1 MAVLSGQTCV
11 ALYPY
16 VGEPGHKA
24 LSFAPGDA
32 IRVRSTTREGW
43 WEGEKEGQRGWF
55 PASYVQLLE
64 GGDPATEEVD
74 SNLPPGWKS
83 VPSPS
88 GQIYYVNTQTN
99 ETTWENPSSTAL
111 QSSLLGSSPST
122 PIIAKVN
129 GFHSSSEKKSLR
141 KSNSNLQ
148 ASPPASPTKKKAKAA
163 TTTINDV
170 TFPSAEGTA
179 EQSLLKPDE
188 WSYCDHFWTDRQQGH
203 SKKVVSGFNVLVAKQ
218 MKGQQMTREMAA
230 FFHERIRIEEE
241 YARNLSKLSKSLLV
255 ANEEGTLAEAWAQ
268 IKKGL
273 SAETEVHLKFA
284 SKVGSE
290 VEKPLLSYRENFH
303 KEMKK
308 KENHVANFRK
318 QLADR
323 RTAVEKARKGLA
335 KRQKELEMREKQNGL
350 KPSNKAEVDIMKSR
364 MRSTQAGDDLM
375 KCMDLY
381 NQAQFRWFEEM
392 VTSSLELERLEA
404 DRVEKVKE
412 QMFCYAQLRRET
424 DMFNQSTLEPIDQ
437 ALQKVEPGRDRELWV
452 RESKTGHLRPVDMDL

>member
-16 VGEPGHKA
+16 VGEPGQKA
-24 LSFAPGDA
+24 LTFAPGDA

-64 GGDPATEEVD
+64 VRPSLTPRAPHTEEEED
-74 SNLPPGWKS
+74 SKLPPGWQS

-99 ETTWENPSSTAL
+99 GEEDMRCTSC
-111 QSSLLGSSPST
+111 
-122 PIIAKVN
+122 
-129 GFHSSSEKKSLR
+129 
-141 KSNSNLQ
+141 
-148 ASPPASPTKKKAKAA
+148 AA
-163 TTTINDV
+163 INDV

-188 WSYCDHFWTDRQQGH
+188 WSYCDHFW
-203 SKKVVSGFNVLVAKQ
+203 VSLSPLGSNTIHCIDLFLGCIVISI
-218 MKGQQMTREMAA
+218 TRLSCFLR
-230 FFHERIRIEEE
+230 FFILIS
-241 YARNLSKLSKSLLV
+241 NLLRKWILYGRLQDVIVSYSPLML
-255 ANEEGTLAEAWAQ
+255 ANRTLAEAWAQ

-273 SAETEVHLKFA
+273 SAETEVHLKFNA
-284 SKVGSE
+284 
-290 VEKPLLSYRENFH
+290 
-303 KEMKK
+303 MKK
-308 KENHVANFRK
+308 NDSYVVNM
-318 QLADR
+318 Q
-323 RTAVEKARKGLA
+323 ARKGLV
-335 KRQKELEMREKQNGL
+335 KRQRELEMREKQSEL
-350 KPSNKAEVDIMKSR
+350 KPSNKAEVDIMKAR

-375 KCMDLY
+375 KCVDLY

-404 DRVEKVKE
+404 DRVDKVQQ

-452 RESKTGHLRPVDMDL
+452 RERKTGHLRPVDMDL